1 MGTMIIGSK
10 LCSLMAA
17 FQLNCPSAQKG
28 RFFEPIFGANL
39 SRFSSTG
46 DLFACLISMRKSNK
60 SN

>member
-28 RFFEPIFGANL
+28 GFFEPIFGANL
-39 SRFSSTG
+39 SRG
-46 DLFACLISMRKSNK
+46 DLFAYLIFMRKSNK